1 MAEVLLTR
9 QLIEGFTFNS
19 GYGSYHN
26 HTFPAPFSIFEGK
39 RYLVYWDGKIYESVA
54 YAFTYGIYSVIG
66 IGNPMQAGAEDNGEP
81 YAISYNEE
89 YGTLDYF
96 STEDSESHTISVTLL
111 DEKDAPIFCNHS
123 LSFFFASMFG
133 MYLWETYGDTENYP
147 NPKLFDLYAGE
158 TYRVVWDGVPYD
170 CVGIAVDSGGISGIG
185 LGNFGLLDMDE
196 ITGEPF
202 VLGVFAD
209 GSDTACLTSDEG
221 ATHSVIIYRLISTGN
236 EIVLKNYSGTFA
248 ISILY
253 SLIATVICLV
263 IAYPFAYVM
272 SRKGPSAQRVMMMLV
287 MLPQWMNLLIRTY
300 SWMNILEKNGL
311 INNLLGMVGI
321 EPLKMIGTPG
331 AVIFGMIYNYLP
343 YMILPIYTVM
353 SKIDTSLLE
362 SAEDLGSN
370 ALSKLRRVIFPLS
383 IPGVVSGITM
393 VFVPCVSTFYISQK
407 LGGGKIMLVGD
418 VIERQIQVQNN
429 YNLGSALSLVLMI
442 FILISM
448 AVINRFS
455 DGNEEIIV

>member
-1 MAEVLLTR
+1 MNKKSSLAARLVACPYYLW
-9 QLIEGFTFNS
+9 
-19 GYGSYHN
+19 
-26 HTFPAPFSIFEGK
+26 AAIF
-39 RYLVYWDGKIYESVA
+39 VVVPVIMVA
-54 YAFTYGIYSVIG
+54 YYAFTD
-66 IGNPMQAGAEDNGEP
+66 AGGAFTFDNIIELK
-81 YAISYNEE
+81 S
-89 YGTLDYF
+89 
-96 STEDSESHTISVTLL
+96 
-111 DEKDAPIFCNHS
+111 
-123 LSFFFASMFG
+123 
-133 MYLWETYGDTENYP
+133 YGDT
-147 NPKLFDLYAGE
+147 F
-158 TYRVVWDGVPYD
+158 
-170 CVGIAVDSGGISGIG
+170 
-185 LGNFGLLDMDE
+185 
-196 ITGEPF
+196 
-202 VLGVFAD
+202 
-209 GSDTACLTSDEG
+209 
-221 ATHSVIIYRLISTGN
+221 LIS
-236 EIVLKNYSGTFA
+236 IV
-248 ISILY
+248 Y
-253 SLIATVICLV
+253 SLIATAISLL

-272 SRKGPSAQRVMMMLV
+272 SRKGPSSQRIMMMLV

-311 INNLLGMVGI
+311 LNNLLEMFGAG
-321 EPLKMIGTPG
+321 PLKMIGTPG

-370 ALSKLRRVIFPLS
+370 ALSKLRRVILPLS
-383 IPGVVSGITM
+383 VPGVVSGITM

-442 FILISM
+442 FILVSM

>member
-1 MAEVLLTR
+1 MMKKRSL
-9 QLIEGFTFNS
+9 
-19 GYGSYHN
+19 GSTLVACPYYLW
-26 HTFPAPFSIFEGK
+26 AAIF
-39 RYLVYWDGKIYESVA
+39 VIVPVIMVA
-54 YAFTYGIYSVIG
+54 YYAFT
-66 IGNPMQAGAEDNGEP
+66 D
-81 YAISYNEE
+81 
-89 YGTLDYF
+89 
-96 STEDSESHTISVTLL
+96 
-111 DEKDAPIFCNHS
+111 
-123 LSFFFASMFG
+123 
-133 MYLWETYGDTENYP
+133 
-147 NPKLFDLYAGE
+147 
-158 TYRVVWDGVPYD
+158 
-170 CVGIAVDSGGISGIG
+170 
-185 LGNFGLLDMDE
+185 
-196 ITGEPF
+196 
-202 VLGVFAD
+202 
-209 GSDTACLTSDEG
+209 
-221 ATHSVIIYRLISTGN
+221 STGAFTIDN
-236 EIVLKNYSGTFA
+236 IVELKNYSGTFA

-311 INNLLGMVGI
+311 INNLLSMVGI

-383 IPGVVSGITM
+383 VPGVVSGITM